1 MNLPARLASNPDV
14 MMGKPCVKGT
24 RISVNLLLQ
33 KMAAGEDVEEL
44 LAVYPQLT
52 KEDLVACLEN
62 VALAGDD

>member
-1 MNLPARLASNPDV
+1 MNLPALLASNPDV
-14 MMGKPCVKGT
+14 MMGKPCLKGT